1 MPGSESTAVL
11 GLSCHYHDS
20 AACLMVDGEVVA
32 AAQEE
37 RFNRQKH
44 CPDFPVQ
51 AINYCVESAG
61 LTFDDL
67 DHVVFYEKPYLKL
80 SRVVV
85 EHLRSFPFSFRN
97 FLDSIPDWLADRL
110 AIPLVLRKE
119 LGYEGSTLFLKHHLS
134 HAASTYLV
142 SPFDEAAILTADGV
156 GEWACATLAVGRGSS
171 IEVLEELHYPNSVGL
186 LYTALTTFLGFRAN
200 GGEGKLMGLAAY
212 GEPRFR
218 DELRQVVRIGDDGSF
233 GLDDRYFGF
242 NRGRSMFGPRLVDL
256 LGPAREPEGDLEQR
270 HYDLAASVQELT
282 EELLIGMARRLH
294 DRTGLDQ
301 LCLAGGVFLN
311 CLTNHRILEHT
322 PFERV
327 FVQPAAG
334 DAGGAI
340 GAAAYVQYT
349 LQGNP
354 RRPMEHAYLG
364 PGYTPTQVRRALI
377 NANLDPQELPDEE
390 LFSRVAGYLADDKV
404 VGWFQGRMEFGP
416 RALGNRSILGNPC
429 SPQMQDILN
438 ERIKKRESFR
448 PFAPVVRQERASEYF
463 DLLDES
469 PFMLLA
475 PTVKPRW
482 RSRLPAITHVD
493 GTSRVQ
499 GLAEAVN
506 PRLHALLGAF
516 EERAG
521 VPMLVNTSFNQRGE
535 PVVCTPRDAVDCFQR
550 SRMDVLVMENFV
562 VERGD
567 V

>member
-1 MPGSESTAVL
+1 MPGSEPATVL

-20 AACLMVDGEVVA
+20 AACLMVDGEVIA

-37 RFNRQKH
+37 RFNREKH
-44 CPDFPVQ
+44 CSDFPVQ
-51 AINYCVESAG
+51 AINYCVDSAG

-85 EHLRSFPFSFRN
+85 EHLRPFPYSLGN
-97 FLDSIPDWLADRL
+97 FLDGIPDWLADRL
-110 AIPLVLRKE
+110 AIPLVLRRE
-119 LGYEGSTLFLKHHLS
+119 LEYEGSTLFLKHHLS
-134 HAASTYLV
+134 HAASSYLM
-142 SPFDEAAILTADGV
+142 SPFEEAAILTADGV
-156 GEWACATLAVGRGSS
+156 GEWACATLGVGRGSS

-212 GEPRFR
+212 GEPRFLDR
-218 DELRQVVRIGDDGSF
+218 LRQVVWIGGDGSF
-233 GLDDRYFGF
+233 GLDHRYFEF
-242 NRGRSMFGPRLVDL
+242 NRGRSMFSPKLVEL
-256 LGPAREPEGDLEQR
+256 LGPPREQEGELEQR
-270 HYDLAASVQELT
+270 HHDLAASVQALT
-282 EELLIGMARRLH
+282 EEILIGMARRLH
-294 DRTGLDQ
+294 ARTGLDQ

-311 CLTNHRILEHT
+311 CLTNHRILEQT

-340 GAAAYVQYT
+340 GAAAYVQHA
-349 LQGNP
+349 LQGCP
-354 RRPMEHAYLG
+354 RRPMKHAYLG
-364 PGYTPTQVRRALI
+364 PGFSPARVRRALV
-377 NANLDPQELPDEE
+377 NAGLEYQELADEE
-390 LFSRVAGYLADDKV
+390 LFARVAGHLADDKV

-429 SPQMQDILN
+429 SPRMQDILN

-448 PFAPVVRQERASEYF
+448 PFAPVVRAERAREYF
-463 DLLDES
+463 ELLDES

-475 PTVKPRW
+475 PEVVPRW
-482 RSRLPAITHVD
+482 RERLPAITHVD

-499 GLAEAVN
+499 ALTEEAN
-506 PRLHALLGAF
+506 PRLYGLLGAF

-535 PVVCTPRDAVDCFQR
+535 PIVCTPRDAVDCFQR
-550 SRMDVLVMENFV
+550 SRMDLLVAENFV
-562 VERGD
+562 VERGQG
-567 V
+567 